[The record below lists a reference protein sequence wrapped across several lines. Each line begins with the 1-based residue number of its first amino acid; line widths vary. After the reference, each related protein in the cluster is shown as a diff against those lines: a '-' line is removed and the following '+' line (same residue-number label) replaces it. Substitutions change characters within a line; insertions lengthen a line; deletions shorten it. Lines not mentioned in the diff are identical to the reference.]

1 MAESRVAW
9 QRLDAI
15 FRLEARALVEQ
26 LPRHLG
32 IALPRIVEQLATD
45 FPTVDVHIEYL
56 DVLFHLENGS
66 LLHIEFQTTQRRS
79 DLERFMRYAAE
90 IVLRHRPVPLHTIVI
105 YGPGITHAPD
115 GLDYGSLKYTVQNV
129 FLGDQ
134 DGEAVLA
141 RLQQTLRQG
150 GTLDEDDRLDL
161 VFLGLMRHTRP
172 LAVVFDEA
180 VDVLRQ
186 LPEPLQRQTFAG
198 MLGMGYRALTNET
211 LDSLVEK
218 LMSTPTG
225 LRLLDQLLERAE
237 KAEQAEQRLEQA
249 QQQAAQAQQR
259 LEQAQQQ
266 AAQAQQSTI
275 GHILAQRLGAIPV
288 AMQERIAKMTDI
300 AALSALIDLAL
311 TAGSLDEF
319 ERGLP
324 RE

>member
-32 IALPRIVEQLATD
+32 IALPRIVEQLATN
-45 FPTVDVHIEYL
+45 FPTVDVHTEYL
-56 DVLFHLENGS
+56 DALFQLEDGS
-66 LLHIEFQTTQRRS
+66 LLHIEFQTTQRWS
-79 DLERFMRYAAE
+79 DLERFLRYAAE
-90 IVLRHRPVPLHTIVI
+90 IVLRHRPVRPHSIVI

-161 VFLGLMRHTRP
+161 VFLSLMRHTRP

-186 LPEPLQRQTFAG
+186 WPEPLQCQTFAG
-198 MLGMGYRALTNET
+198 MLSMGYRALTNET
-211 LDSLVEK
+211 LDSLMEK
-218 LMSTPTG
+218 LMSTPIG
-225 LRLLDQLLERAE
+225 LRLLNQLLERAE
-237 KAEQAEQRLEQA
+237 KAEQAQHRLAQAERQLEQAAQA
-249 QQQAAQAQQR
+249 QQQAAQGPAECNRPYPRATSWSHPSCGAGADCQH
-259 LEQAQQQ
+259 A
-266 AAQAQQSTI
+266 
-275 GHILAQRLGAIPV
+275 GHSGA
-288 AMQERIAKMTDI
+288 ERTY
-300 AALSALIDLAL
+300 IDLAL
-311 TAGSLDEF
+311 TGGSLDEF
-319 ERGLP
+319 ERGLS